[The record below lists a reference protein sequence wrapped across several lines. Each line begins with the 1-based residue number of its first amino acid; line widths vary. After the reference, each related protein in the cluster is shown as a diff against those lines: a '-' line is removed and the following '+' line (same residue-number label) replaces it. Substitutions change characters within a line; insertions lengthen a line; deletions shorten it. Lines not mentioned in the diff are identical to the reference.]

1 MMLFDD
7 ESTDDF
13 NNMMQLYLVAGNRY
27 FKARTSIPNP
37 LEFCNGMDYSDTSFR
52 TKQDAREGFLPTDE
66 VDSRPYD
73 ISNELKKINKSPV
86 HIQLIIV
93 LNRLGCDGSL

>member
-13 NNMMQLYLVAGNRY
+13 NNMMELYLVAGNRY

-37 LEFCNGMDYSDTSFR
+37 LEFCNGMDYSDTSFHTIAR
-52 TKQDAREGFLPTDE
+52 CARRLFQDHTTDE

-73 ISNELKKINKSPV
+73 ISK
-86 HIQLIIV
+86 
-93 LNRLGCDGSL
+93 

>member
-1 MMLFDD
+1 LKDLEYVLLLMMLFDD

-73 ISNELKKINKSPV
+73 ISNELKK
-86 HIQLIIV
+86 
-93 LNRLGCDGSL
+93 